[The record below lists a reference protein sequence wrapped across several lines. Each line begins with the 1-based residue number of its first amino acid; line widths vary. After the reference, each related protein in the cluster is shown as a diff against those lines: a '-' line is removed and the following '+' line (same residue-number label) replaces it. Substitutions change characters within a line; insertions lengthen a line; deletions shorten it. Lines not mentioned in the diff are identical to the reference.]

1 MQGISRLL
9 NIIII
14 ICCLVLVASCFVPT
28 GLSSSPAGR
37 WIDVGDIGPFLS
49 DLPGFFTDRQ
59 FIPILAHFLAD
70 TFPYAV
76 GVVVL
81 LILALLERHRVC
93 TVILAI
99 VSITWTA
106 SLTYGVID
114 NVGTSSELLQLWMI
128 QRIVIILS
136 FVIVIVLTLCRTP
149 KATTVLAGAAFLAA
163 MSVLSQSY
171 PMVLLYFR
179 YGIPPDRGSVTSVA
193 AAAVLFVTLLA
204 QRKLSVASENVASGK
219 EESESNHPA
228 KKSETS

>member
-1 MQGISRLL
+1 MKFSRLL

-14 ICCLVLVASCFVPT
+14 ICCLVLVASYFVPT
-28 GLSSSPAGR
+28 GISSSPVGR
-37 WIDVGDIGPFLS
+37 WTHDLDFGTFLS
-49 DLPGFFTDRQ
+49 TLPGLLTDSHA
-59 FIPILAHFLAD
+59 IPALCGFLDD

-81 LILALLERHRVC
+81 LILALLRRYRVC

-163 MSVLSQSY
+163 VSVLGQSAFVI
-171 PMVLLYFR
+171 PLYLCGYAGFR
-179 YGIPPDRGSVTSVA
+179 AIDNVAAVA
-193 AAAVLFVTLLA
+193 AAAVLFITLLVKR
-204 QRKLSVASENVASGK
+204 QRCGASEKVVSDESVAEIVLEK
-219 EESESNHPA
+219 QEE
-228 KKSETS
+228 